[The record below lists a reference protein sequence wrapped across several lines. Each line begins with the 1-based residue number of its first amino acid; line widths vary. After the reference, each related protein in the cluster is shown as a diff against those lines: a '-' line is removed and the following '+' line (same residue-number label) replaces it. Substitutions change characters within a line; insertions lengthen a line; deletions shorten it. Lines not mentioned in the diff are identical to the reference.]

1 MQYKN
6 CAELLE
12 NFMRYFLPKLWAD
25 KKGEELDAIDGWGI
39 DKATVGALDRFAY
52 WDNGMRDVYG
62 ETMQKLYNK
71 LEFDRDE
78 EANVAS
84 PSAPADWGPTDW
96 TFTVYV
102 IRFVFLE
109 LLPPSQKDSFK
120 SRPLSIQLLDSIE
133 NFMNEER
140 TPSPHR
146 ERRGMHTPEP
156 DKRTKELSSLLAQ
169 RVQSIDALLLQLKRC
184 I

>member
-6 CAELLE
+6 CVELLE
-12 NFMRYFLPKLWAD
+12 NFMRDFLPILWRN
-25 KKGEELDAIDGWGI
+25 KEGEELDSIGAWGL
-39 DKATVGALDRFAY
+39 DAETVGALDRFAY
-52 WDNGMRDVYG
+52 WDSGMRDIYP
-62 ETMQKLYNK
+62 ETMQDLYKK
-71 LEFDRDE
+71 LEFDRDR

-133 NFMNEER
+133 KLMERER

-169 RVQSIDALLLQLKRC
+169 RVQSVDALLLQLKRC